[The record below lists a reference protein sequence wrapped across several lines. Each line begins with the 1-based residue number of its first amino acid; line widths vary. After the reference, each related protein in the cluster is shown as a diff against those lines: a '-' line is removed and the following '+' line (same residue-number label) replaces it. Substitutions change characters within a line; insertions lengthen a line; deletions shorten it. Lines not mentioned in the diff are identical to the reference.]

1 MDFFSFFFFGRG
13 IAEHRTACDILV
25 ANQGLKLGHNSE
37 SNEF

>member
-13 IAEHRTACDILV
+13 VAEHHTACDNLV
-25 ANQGLKLGHNSE
+25 ANQGLKLGHNGE